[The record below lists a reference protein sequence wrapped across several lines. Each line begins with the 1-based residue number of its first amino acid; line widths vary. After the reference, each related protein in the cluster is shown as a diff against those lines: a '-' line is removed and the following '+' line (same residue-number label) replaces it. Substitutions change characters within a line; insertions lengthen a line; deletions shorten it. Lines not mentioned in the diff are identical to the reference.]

1 MGACGEMIGVV
12 RFDALCV
19 CVCLLLVELGFSNVS
34 GFMGG
39 DGVAFV
45 SRYLDTAFLPLDS
58 L

>member
-1 MGACGEMIGVV
+1 M
-12 RFDALCV
+12 
-19 CVCLLLVELGFSNVS
+19 CVCLLLVELSFSNVS

-45 SRYLDTAFLPLDS
+45 SRYLDTAFLPPYS

>member
-1 MGACGEMIGVV
+1 M
-12 RFDALCV
+12 

-39 DGVAFV
+39 CGVASV
-45 SRYLDTAFLPLDS
+45 SRYFDSAFLPPDS